1 MNLTASDV
9 TLTNMAPCTAED
21 SQSDGCIS
29 LSWTPPAGPVDGY
42 RVFMGEIGGTYIGGP
57 GPSGWYVCPQN
68 GSLATP
74 VATIPA
80 GKASYYLPILGE
92 HGPACVALTAY
103 NAAGESPWDIALVGS
118 DDVTSL
124 SSTWTTFKGDGFSV
138 DFPGDYQTTTLATSL
153 ADGYEYTQSGACMP
167 IGSESDP
174 RLIFAVEHI
183 TFVGK
188 TPPNS
193 GPELASFL
201 KRTLAFYAPYSV
213 SDPAVSGIADIT
225 VAGHA
230 GFSFTLTK
238 GSGVEKGEVFLVGGQ
253 VYGVVAGGATESANL
268 ATVTKFLDSFRF
280 V

>member
-1 MNLTASDV
+1 MTASDV

-29 LSWTPPAGPVDGY
+29 LKWTPPAGQVDGY
-42 RVFMGEIGGTYIGGP
+42 RIYMGEIGGAYIGGP

-68 GSLATP
+68 GSLATA
-74 VATIPA
+74 VASIPA

-92 HGPACVALTAY
+92 HGPACVAVAAY
-103 NAAGESPWDIALVGS
+103 NVAGESPWDIAMVGF
-118 DDVTSL
+118 DEVTSL
-124 SSTWTTFKGDGFSV
+124 SATWTTYKGDGVSV
-138 DFPGDYQTTTLATSL
+138 DFPGDYQTTSLATSL
-153 ADGYEYTQSGACMP
+153 ADGYEYMEASASLP
-167 IGSESDP
+167 IGSEPDP
-174 RLIFAVEHI
+174 QLIFAVEHI

-188 TPPNS
+188 APPNS
-193 GPELASFL
+193 GPELASFIQ
-201 KRTLAFYAPYSV
+201 KTLAFYGPYSV
-213 SDPAVSGIADIT
+213 SDPSVSDIAGIT
-225 VAGHA
+225 VAGHT

-253 VYGVVAGGATESANL
+253 VYGVVAGGATGSANL

>member
-1 MNLTASDV
+1 V

-21 SQSDGCIS
+21 SQSDGCLS
-29 LSWTPPAGPVDGY
+29 LSWTPPAGQVDGY
-42 RVFMGEIGGTYIGGP
+42 RIYMSEIGGAFIGAP

-74 VATIPA
+74 FATIPA

-103 NAAGESPWDIALVGS
+103 NAAGESPWDIAMVGS

-138 DFPGDYQTTTLATSL
+138 DFPGDYQSTTLATSL
-153 ADGYEYTQSGACMP
+153 ADGYEYMQSGACMP

-174 RLIFAVEHI
+174 QLMFAVERI

-193 GPELASFL
+193 GPGLASFIQ
-201 KRTLAFYAPYSV
+201 KTLAFYSPYSISDPSV
-213 SDPAVSGIADIT
+213 SDIAGIT
-225 VAGHA
+225 VASHA

-238 GSGVEKGEVFLVGGQ
+238 GSSVEKGEVFLAGGT
-253 VYGVVAGGATESANL
+253 VYGVVAGGAAGSSNL
-268 ATVTKFLDSFRF
+268 ATVTEFLSSFRF